1 MITAISQGVKISIET
16 EFQEQYSNAT
26 NEHFMFAYKITIEN
40 LTEYTLQLMSRKWFI
55 FDSKG
60 ETRIVEGEGVVGL
73 QPILEPNQ
81 SYSYVSGCNL
91 NSEIGSMRGKY
102 IMFNHV
108 TQELFE
114 VEIPEFELI
123 VTYRLN

>member
-1 MITAISQGVKISIET
+1 MVTAISQGVKISIET
-16 EFQEQYSNAT
+16 VFQEQYSNAA
-26 NEHFMFAYKITIEN
+26 NEHFMFAYSITIEN
-40 LTEYTLQLMSRKWFI
+40 LTELPIQLLSRKWFI

-73 QPILEPNQ
+73 QPIIAPNN

-91 NSEIGSMRGKY
+91 TSEIGSMRGIY
-102 IMFNHV
+102 NMINQV
-108 TQELFE
+108 TDELFE

-123 VTYRLN
+123 VPYKLN